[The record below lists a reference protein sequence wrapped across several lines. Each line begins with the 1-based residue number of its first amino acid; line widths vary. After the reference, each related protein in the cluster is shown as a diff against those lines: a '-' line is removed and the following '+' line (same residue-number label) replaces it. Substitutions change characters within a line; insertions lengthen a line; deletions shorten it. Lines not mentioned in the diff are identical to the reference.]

1 MGIIYC
7 HKNKITGKC
16 YIGQTHRTLENRI
29 GTKPEV
35 SYKNNKSFS
44 SDILKY
50 GWDNF
55 DSFVLE
61 AVDDDSTLN
70 ARQTYWINKIK
81 ETSVLYNRHSTGTNN
96 AKSTPLVSN
105 KISSKD
111 IEIVVEKFNSGLSIR
126 EIRQYVGL
134 SVLSIKKI
142 LLNLGY
148 KIPDVGNLGS
158 FTKLLKEEREK
169 FMTSIKCPVCG
180 KHYLPSHDMRHL
192 TCDTDCKAK
201 YSTLSQEQKEK
212 IKELVSKNHLAYN
225 EFMSELNEKKRQHR
239 ECAENRIKELKIGR
253 AKVITDSFNSR
264 RKTTKQCKP
273 VKRDVYV
280 PKHTA
285 EERYWHKDEVRCK
298 RKLDLVLSSGV
309 DLMKFGY
316 NAKLCKMFPELS
328 KRTILF
334 LLRKYDIPHFERVG
348 SNGVNLNL

>member
-61 AVDDDSTLN
+61 TVDDDSMLN
-70 ARQTYWINKIK
+70 GRETYWINKVR
-81 ETSVLYNRHSTGTNN
+81 EEASVYNKHSTGTNN
-96 AKSTPLVSN
+96 AKSTPLVAN
-105 KISSKD
+105 KISHKD
-111 IEIVVEKFNSGLSIR
+111 IDIVAEKFNAGLSIR

-148 KIPDVGNLGS
+148 QIPDVGNLGS
-158 FTKLLKEEREK
+158 FIKLLKEEREK
-169 FMTSIKCPVCG
+169 FMSSIKCPVCG
-180 KHYLPSHDMRHL
+180 KSYLPSHDMRHL
-192 TCDTDCKAK
+192 TCGADCQAK
-201 YSTLSQEQKEK
+201 YSTLSKKQKEE
-212 IKELVSKNHLAYN
+212 IKEIVSMNQSKYK
-225 EFMSELNEKKRQHR
+225 EFMRKINEKKYQHR
-239 ECAENRIKELKIGR
+239 ESVKKRIAELKANR
-253 AKVITDSFNSR
+253 EKLITSSFR
-264 RKTTKQCKP
+264 LRKGPTKQGE
-273 VKRDVYV
+273 VVRREAYV

-285 EERYWHKDEVRCK
+285 EELYWHKDETRCK
-298 RKLDLVLSSGV
+298 QKLDLILNSGV

-316 NAKLCKMFPELS
+316 NAKLCRMFPELN
-328 KRTILF
+328 KKTILF
-334 LLRKYDIPHFERVG
+334 LLRKYKIPHFERSG
-348 SNGVNLNL
+348 SNPINIKL